1 MESFLK
7 KVAMGKNGP
16 ECKRYFVRFGKGN
29 YNRRFTMSL
38 DITKDKLKV
47 RAGFELANDLIKFI
61 KEIKKDVK
69 FSGKILV
76 KDKIPG
82 KEGKKKA
89 GVFVYEITDEAVEDY
104 PSIYFYLLD
113 SSSSDLTLK
122 MKKALPKPGQEADKI
137 DEKFCALDLDLKYLK
152 DVKETFFWDVPEGM
166 KKVSIE
172 NEIVIKDIEF
182 PKNEKDPVKIRENA
196 IRKGK
201 IIRHMTI
208 DGKEITKEYD
218 LKI

>member
-7 KVAMGKNGP
+7 KVALGKS
-16 ECKRYFVRFGKGN
+16 EQKDKRYFVRFGKGN
-29 YNRRFTMSL
+29 YARRFTMSL

-47 RAGFELANDLIKFI
+47 RAGFELANDLIRFV
-61 KEIKKDVK
+61 KEIKKDIK

-89 GVFVYEITDEAVEDY
+89 GVFVYEVSEEAVEDY

-113 SSSSDLTLK
+113 SSSNDLTLK
-122 MKKALPKPGQEADKI
+122 MKKALPKPGQAAEKI

-152 DVKETFFWDVPEGM
+152 DVREAFFWDVPEAM
-166 KKVSIE
+166 KKVIIE
-172 NEIVIKDIEF
+172 NEILINDIEF

-201 IIRHMTI
+201 IIRHIAI
-208 DGKEITKEYD
+208 DGKEIKKEYD

>member
-7 KVAMGKNGP
+7 KVAIGKG
-16 ECKRYFVRFGKGN
+16 EQKEKRYFVRFGKGN

-47 RAGFELANDLIKFI
+47 RAGFELANDLVKFV

-89 GVFVYEITDEAVEDY
+89 GVFVYEISNEVVEDY

-113 SSSSDLTLK
+113 SQSSDLTLK

-137 DEKFCALDLDLKYLK
+137 DEKFCALDIDLKYLN
-152 DVKETFFWDVPEGM
+152 DVKETFFWDVPQIT

-172 NEIVIKDIEF
+172 NEIIVTDIEF

-196 IRKGK
+196 VRKGK
-201 IIRHMTI
+201 IIRHMI
-208 DGKEITKEYD
+208 VDGKEINKEYD

>member
-7 KVAMGKNGP
+7 KVATGKSDQRD
-16 ECKRYFVRFGKGN
+16 KRYFVRFGKGD
-29 YNRRFTMSL
+29 YKRRFNMSL
-38 DITKDKLKV
+38 DITKDKIKV
-47 RAGFELANDLIKFI
+47 RAGFELANDLVKFV
-61 KEIKKDVK
+61 KEIKRDVK

-76 KDKIPG
+76 KDKIAG

-89 GVFVYEITDEAVEDY
+89 GVFVYEINEEEVEDY

-113 SSSSDLTLK
+113 SQNSDLTLK
-122 MKKALPKPGQEADKI
+122 MKKALPKPGQEAEKI

-152 DVKETFFWDVPEGM
+152 DVREIFFWDVPEG
-166 KKVSIE
+166 KKAIIE
-172 NEIVIKDIEF
+172 NEIVINDVEF

-208 DGKEITKEYD
+208 DGREVKKEYD